1 MSYNAKTLR
10 EDATRGE
17 WNMHLCAAT
26 LNAMFSGSW
35 EWEAQKNL
43 YIPADLCYDVKE
55 KVIE

>member
-1 MSYNAKTLR
+1 MTQKTLR